1 MEKLLIKS
9 LLSYKIIQTTLK
21 YYTNQSKIILITAA
35 DNNYQNNNRKHK

>member
-21 YYTNQSKIILITAA
+21 YDTNQSKLTLITAA
-35 DNNYQNNNRKHK
+35 DNNYQNNNHKRK